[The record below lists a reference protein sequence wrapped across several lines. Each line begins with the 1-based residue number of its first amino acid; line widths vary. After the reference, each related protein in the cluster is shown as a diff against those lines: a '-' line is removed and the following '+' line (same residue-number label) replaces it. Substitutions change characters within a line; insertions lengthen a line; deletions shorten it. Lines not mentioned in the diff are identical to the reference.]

1 MGHPFASRFALFALV
16 VTLLTLSPAAAGEG
30 PTVVVIGFGEPLLAG
45 EAEALL
51 EESLADTAVR
61 LVDERGIPHADM
73 ALGDRQGPLTQEL
86 VDGLKGVADFLVLA
100 RVEYLGGRPLQVEG
114 AADVAHQGRITVTL
128 VSLGNDEEPPRSL
141 LNQRVEYSH
150 LGVTEA
156 LRPVLRSCRP
166 ELLRSLGV
174 R

>member
-1 MGHPFASRFALFALV
+1 MSHRAVAAGLLVLGVIALAS
-16 VTLLTLSPAAAGEG
+16 AAADEG
-30 PTVVVIGFGEPLLAG
+30 PAVVVVALGEPLLAG

-51 EESLADTAVR
+51 EESLAETPVR
-61 LVDERGIPHADM
+61 LVDERGLPLADM
-73 ALGDRQGPLTQEL
+73 AIGDRQVPLTQDL
-86 VDGLKGVADFLVLA
+86 IAGLEAHADYLVLA

-114 AADVAHQGRITVTL
+114 GSDVAHQGRVTVTL
-128 VSLGNDEEPPRSL
+128 VNLRNNEEPPRSL
-141 LNQRVEYSH
+141 LNQRVEYTQ

-156 LRPVLRSCRP
+156 LRPVLRTCRP

>member
-1 MGHPFASRFALFALV
+1 MAHPFFGRVAPFAVLV
-16 VTLLTLSPAAAGEG
+16 MFLALSPVGADEG
-30 PTVVVIGFGEPLLAG
+30 PTVVVIGLGEPLLAG

-51 EESLADTAVR
+51 EECLADTAVR

-86 VDGLKGVADFLVLA
+86 VDRLKGVADFLVLA

-114 AADVAHQGRITVTL
+114 ASDVAHQGRITVTL

>member
-1 MGHPFASRFALFALV
+1 MAGRIVSLVMLVSLVALTPVGADD
-16 VTLLTLSPAAAGEG
+16 G
-30 PTVVVIGFGEPLLAG
+30 PTVVVIGLGEPLLAG

-51 EESLADTAVR
+51 EEGLADTPVR
-61 LVDERGIPHADM
+61 LVDERGIPEADM
-73 ALGDRQGPLTQEL
+73 ALGDRQGPLTPDL
-86 VDGLKGVADFLVLA
+86 IAGLKEVAEFLVLV
-100 RVEYLGGRPLQVEG
+100 RVEYLGGRPLEFG
-114 AADVAHQGRITVTL
+114 HRSDVAHQGRVTVTL
-128 VSLGNDEEPPRSL
+128 VNLGDDDQPPRSL

-166 ELLRSLGV
+166 ALLSGLGV

>member
-1 MGHPFASRFALFALV
+1 MTRQSVGHVVWFVLLAVVFALV
-16 VTLLTLSPAAAGEG
+16 TASADEG
-30 PTVVVIGFGEPLLAG
+30 PAVVVVAFGEPLLAG

-51 EESLADTAVR
+51 EEGLADSPVR
-61 LVDERGIPHADM
+61 LVDERGLPQADM
-73 ALGDRQGPLTQEL
+73 ALGERQGPLTQDL
-86 VDGLKGVADFLVLA
+86 IDGLKDHADFMVLV
-100 RVEYLGGRPLQVEG
+100 RVDYLGGRPLQFEG
-114 AADVAHQGRITVTL
+114 GSDVAHQGRVTVTL
-128 VSLGNDEEPPRSL
+128 VSLRNGDEPPRSL

-150 LGVTEA
+150 LGVTET